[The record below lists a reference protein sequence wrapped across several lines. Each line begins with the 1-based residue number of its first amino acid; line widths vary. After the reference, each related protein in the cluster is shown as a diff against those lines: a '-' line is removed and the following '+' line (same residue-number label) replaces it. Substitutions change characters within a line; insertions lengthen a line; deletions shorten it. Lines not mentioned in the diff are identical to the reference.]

1 MHRAEAL
8 GDTGVTRQ
16 FAEYAAGMTAGWGW
30 GLALTVLLLVY
41 FYAHYG
47 FASITAHVT
56 AMFIPFLVVMIAAG
70 APPAL
75 AVLGLAYASNLQASL
90 THYGTT
96 TAPIYFGSGYVTERQ
111 GWIGCMNSLVTWQG
125 ELSGWVEAA
134 GGRDQ

>member
-1 MHRAEAL
+1 MAEAL

-16 FAEYAAGMTAGWGW
+16 FAEWSAGMTVGWSW
-30 GLALTVLLLVY
+30 GVALVLLLLVY
-41 FYAHYG
+41 FYAHYF

-70 APPAL
+70 APPVL

-96 TAPIYFGSGYVTERQ
+96 TAPIYFGAGYVTQKEWWTV
-111 GWIGCMNSLVTWQG
+111 GFVVSLVTLTIWG
-125 ELSGWVEAA
+125 ILGLAWWKLLGWW
-134 GGRDQ
+134 